1 MLSKSF
7 SAVPPTVVRLKFAN
21 GVGLAVKG
29 KVAFPPVVFLM
40 MWMNPGKMTASAESE
55 RSWLPPDPSRSR
67 SRVWYGEPEI
77 ATAELPRPQSL
88 RVAMWPP
95 HASTGFATLAVKLI
109 TMLADLS
116 PENPPPFAY
125 VYELTPVI
133 VPPYI
138 LKLPAI
144 GVT

>member
-40 MWMNPGKMTASAESE
+40 MWMKPGKMTASADSD
-55 RSWLPPDPSRSR
+55 RSWLPPDPSRSS
-67 SRVWYGEPEI
+67 SRVWYGEPEMV
-77 ATAELPRPQSL
+77 TAELPGPQFC
-88 RVAMWPP
+88 RVAICPP
-95 HASTGFATLAVKLI
+95 HASTGFARAAEKVI

-116 PENPPPFAY
+116 PTNPAPFE
-125 VYELTPVI
+125 YE
-133 VPPYI
+133 
-138 LKLPAI
+138 
-144 GVT
+144 